1 MLEWFIY
8 PVSGVMRLWHYLL
21 HSVFGMAEDTAW
33 IISIVL
39 LVVTV
44 RSIIAP
50 FFWMQTKSARMA
62 ILMRPKQRQIRDDF
76 AEKTD
81 RESLLEERRLNKE
94 LREEYNYNPLA
105 GCVPGLIQV
114 PVFLGLYQVLIRMAK
129 PTEGIESTNHA
140 PIGML
145 TGEDVNSFLQTRVSD
160 NVPIA
165 AYVRMSPEMYEH
177 LNTTPDTIR
186 TFILPFLVAACIFT
200 AINMIISV
208 FRNMYSMDHDVEMS
222 VKLNKVMIAF
232 VVIAPLM
239 LFNAGWFSGLVP
251 VAIIMYWVANNF
263 WTFIQSSVVYALIA
277 KKYPYDADHRAF
289 QASRREA
296 RLERRGELRDY
307 KRTIRKHRLKGLVMP
322 WTILKQRAA
331 IKAMKAERKQT
342 AAEEKARLKEIRK
355 QRSSVESELSKER
368 MEKRLERFKK
378 NKPAAD
384 AETEEASSE
393 VADEIASSEAEANAE
408 AAADAD
414 PSVKETAEGE
424 VAAAETSA
432 PEANADAAETPSATD
447 AVKESEKELG
457 TDAEDSA
464 QDSSTQE
471 QKRGTEE

>member
-8 PVSGVMRLWHYLL
+8 PVSAVMRMWHYLL
-21 HSVFGMAEDTAW
+21 HSVFGISEDTAW
-33 IISIVL
+33 IIAIVA

-105 GCVPGLIQV
+105 GCVPALIQV
-114 PVFLGLYQVLIRMAK
+114 PVFLGLYQVLIRMAR
-129 PTEGIESTNHA
+129 PTEGIESTHHE

-145 TGEDVNSFLQTRVSD
+145 TSENVNSFLQTRISGD
-160 NVPIA
+160 VPIA
-165 AYVRMSPEMYEH
+165 AYVRMSDEMYAH

-186 TFILPFLVAACIFT
+186 SFILPFLVAACIFT

-208 FRNMYSMDHDVEMS
+208 VRNMYSMDHDVAMS
-222 VKLNKVMIAF
+222 VKLNNVMIAF

-251 VAIIMYWVANNF
+251 VAIILYWVSNNC
-263 WTFIQSSVVYALIA
+263 WTFIQSSVVYAIIA
-277 KKYPYDADHRAF
+277 KKYPYDAEHRAF
-289 QASRREA
+289 QAARREA
-296 RLERRGELRDY
+296 RKERQHEHKTY
-307 KRTIRKHRLKGLVMP
+307 KKTIRRHRLKGLVMP
-322 WTILKQRAA
+322 WTILQQRAA
-331 IKAMKAERKQT
+331 IKAMKDERKQ
-342 AAEEKARLKEIRK
+342 AAAAEKARVKEIRK

-378 NKPAAD
+378 NKPATEELAAQD
-384 AETEEASSE
+384 AEASNVSEEPEATEASEASADSE
-393 VADEIASSEAEANAE
+393 SQETAPAAQDPAAEESTSGAEVENTSEAQEAQAVDVESEAERDH
-408 AAADAD
+408 AAQ
-414 PSVKETAEGE
+414 T
-424 VAAAETSA
+424 
-432 PEANADAAETPSATD
+432 
-447 AVKESEKELG
+447 
-457 TDAEDSA
+457 ED
-464 QDSSTQE
+464 
-471 QKRGTEE
+471 K